1 MHVLLCLKL
10 RFIKGTHWCFEIIQ
24 QLINKKAEPAANFKT
39 KFMLEFMRLDNMQE
53 LNDMPSPRLLT
64 TNTRLKYFVNE
75 NNFELKVNYVM

>member
-1 MHVLLCLKL
+1 MKL

-24 QLINKKAEPAANFKT
+24 QLFNKKAEPAANFKT

-53 LNDMPSPRLLT
+53 LNDVPSQRLLT

>member
-1 MHVLLCLKL
+1 MSETSILLYNTC
-10 RFIKGTHWCFEIIQ
+10 KGTHWCFEIMQ
-24 QLINKKAEPAANFKT
+24 QLINGKAEPAASFKT
-39 KFMLEFMRLDNMQE
+39 NFMLELMKLDNMQE